1 MALRWQK
8 RLPEN
13 QNITINLGV
22 LRALLAHQKGG
33 LISFPFSGNPEWSY
47 EIAISCLKFCMQPIV
62 AAVTNGMMTEA
73 CGAFEKLH
81 RKGNA
86 TFLIL

>member
-22 LRALLAHQKGG
+22 LRALLVHQKVG
-33 LISFPFSGNPEWSY
+33 LISCPFRETQNSQTNSKLL
-47 EIAISCLKFCMQPIV
+47 SQVLHV
-62 AAVTNGMMTEA
+62 AH
-73 CGAFEKLH
+73 CGSSHK
-81 RKGNA
+81 
-86 TFLIL
+86 

>member
-22 LRALLAHQKGG
+22 LRALLAHRKVS
-33 LISFPFSGNPEWSY
+33 LMRDSFLENPKFRREK
-47 EIAISCLKFCMQPIV
+47 AIS
-62 AAVTNGMMTEA
+62 
-73 CGAFEKLH
+73 
-81 RKGNA
+81 
-86 TFLIL
+86 